1 MMNNTLKSQYNFR
14 PGTVIHGK
22 WNKNYYT
29 LIREL
34 GYGANGMVYLA
45 EGKQGYVALKMSD
58 NSMSITSE
66 VNVLKSFSKV
76 PGSTLGP
83 SLLEIDDWETQQK
96 RIPFY
101 VMEYIHGPDLLTFVQ
116 KKGNG
121 WSDVL
126 ILQLLSDLNR
136 LHQEGWVFGDL
147 KPENLIVTGPPTRI
161 RCIDVGGT
169 TMIGRAIKEYTEFFD
184 RGYWGAGSRKA
195 EPGYDLFAAAMVMIN
210 LAYPKRFVKQG
221 EGFEQLK
228 KAIQGKPELSD
239 RREIL
244 WKAIK
249 GKYSDALE
257 MRMDLL
263 RSLSND
269 SGNNQDSTTVRSTLT
284 KPKKAGPS
292 SRVKRRRH
300 SKITSFLETI
310 MIILVISFLYI
321 LYVYGHLM

>member
-1 MMNNTLKSQYNFR
+1 MMNNTLKNQYNFH

-22 WNKNYYT
+22 WSKNCYT

-83 SLLEIDDWETQQK
+83 SLLEIDDWETQNN

-116 KKGNG
+116 KKGGG

-184 RGYWGAGSRKA
+184 RGYWGGGSRKA
-195 EPGYDLFAAAMVMIN
+195 EPGYDLFATAMVMIN
-210 LAYPKRFVKQG
+210 LAYPKRFTRQG
-221 EGFEQLK
+221 DGLVQLK
-228 KAIQGKPELSD
+228 KAIQAKPELAE
-239 RREIL
+239 RRDIL
-244 WKAIK
+244 WKAIN
-249 GKYSDALE
+249 GNYRNALD
-257 MRMDLL
+257 MRKDLL
-263 RSLSND
+263 KNLSND
-269 SGNNQDSTTVRSTLT
+269 SANNQDNPSINVIST
-284 KPKKAGPS
+284 KPKKTGAA
-292 SRVKRRRH
+292 SRVKRRRQ
-300 SKITSFLETI
+300 SKIASFLETI